1 MKKIIYLLT
10 LVIISSCQSSYL
22 ERIQDLESKYPNEM
36 PVGELIQLSNNQMD
50 CGSANFGLSFGHAEF
65 GSEYFYTGL
74 YRDSSGRI
82 QTFKLPAKEVY
93 FVESDTCMI
102 FKTDIH
108 DYIEELVPRT
118 FKSESYRFIHYFVNS
133 SLYITSNDTM
143 HSYGI
148 YRRPTVKI
156 CLPLESIQKYINI
169 TY

>member
-1 MKKIIYLLT
+1 MKRLIYLLT
-10 LVIISSCQSSYL
+10 LFIFSSCHSSYIN
-22 ERIQDLESKYPNEM
+22 RIQEFKSQYPDEI

-50 CGSANFGLSFGHAEF
+50 CGTAKFGLLFGHAEF

-82 QTFKLPAKEVY
+82 QTFKLPAREVY
-93 FVESDTCMI
+93 FVESDTCML
-102 FKTDIH
+102 FKTGTH

-118 FKSESYRFIHYFVNS
+118 FKGESYRFIHDFVNS

-143 HSYGI
+143 HSCGI
-148 YRRPTVKI
+148 YRRPTIKI
-156 CLPLESIQKYINI
+156 CLPYESIQKYINI